1 MATVAENAVFV
12 EKVLPVVRRFACA
25 KFRYLRGF
33 AKDEAIANALGLAY
47 EHYRRA
53 LAGGH
58 DPSVFPVALARFACL
73 RIRAGRGYGRQNS
86 TDIMEGRTQAK
97 FGYDREPLGD
107 YAGDPE
113 PVVADVAAR
122 LDFAAWLD
130 QLTPARRRVM
140 EALARG
146 MTAAQAAAELGCGEH
161 NVQYLR
167 DKCRRLW
174 KRDHAEA

>member
-12 EKVLPVVRRFACA
+12 EKVLPVVKRFACA

-47 EHYRRA
+47 EHYHRA
-53 LAGGH
+53 LAGGR
-58 DPSVFPVALARFACL
+58 DASQFPVALARFACL
-73 RIRAGRGYGRQNS
+73 RIRAGRGYGKQN
-86 TDIMEGRTQAK
+86 TCDVMEGRAQAK

-107 YAGDPE
+107 YRGRWAEVPD
-113 PVVADVAAR
+113 VVAAR
-122 LDFAAWLD
+122 LDFADWLRS
-130 QLTPARRRVM
+130 QTPARRRVM

-146 MTAAQAAAELGCGEH
+146 KTTAQAADELGCGEH

-167 DKCRRLW
+167 DKCRKLW